1 MFGSDHDRDYS
12 VQLSSGANGRTGE
25 QSLRSFM
32 FPMNGLTLRSIN
44 KADKQRRIQEA
55 ARQLFGTQGFDK
67 TSTREIASVAGVGLA
82 TLFLYAS
89 DKRDLLFL
97 AANDD
102 LEALTATAF
111 ANVDYDSPL
120 LSQLIRIFGVF
131 FRFYNKNRLFSR
143 DLLRELTFFTSGHQS
158 VRFQATRKATVG
170 SVTRVVA
177 QARSRGRV
185 NCSFSDENIAEAIFY
200 IFAAG
205 VRRWLGQE
213 KSTIASGMDHLK
225 TLLSIVLRGLRHSD

>member
-1 MFGSDHDRDYS
+1 
-12 VQLSSGANGRTGE
+12 
-25 QSLRSFM
+25 
-32 FPMNGLTLRSIN
+32 MNGLTLRSIN
-44 KADKQRRIQEA
+44 KADKQRRIQDD
-55 ARQLFGTQGFDK
+55 ARQLFGTQGFDN

-111 ANVDYDSPL
+111 ADVDYDSPL
-120 LSQLIRIFGVF
+120 LSQLIKSFGCF
-131 FRFYNKNRLFSR
+131 FKFYNKNRQFSR

-158 VRFQATRKATVG
+158 IRFQSTRRVTIA
-170 SVTRVVA
+170 SVARVVA
-177 QARSRGRV
+177 QARTRGRV
-185 NCSFSDENIAEAIFY
+185 NCIFSDEDIAEAIFY
-200 IFAAG
+200 IFAAD

-213 KSTIASGMDHLK
+213 KSTIRSGMDHLK
-225 TLLSIVLRGLRHSD
+225 TLLSIVLCGLQHSD

>member
-1 MFGSDHDRDYS
+1 
-12 VQLSSGANGRTGE
+12 
-25 QSLRSFM
+25 
-32 FPMNGLTLRSIN
+32 MNGLTLRSIN
-44 KADKQRRIQEA
+44 KADKQRRIQDA
-55 ARQLFGTQGFDK
+55 ARELFGTQGFDN

-102 LEALTATAF
+102 LEALTRTAF
-111 ANVDYDSPL
+111 AEVDYSSPL
-120 LSQLIRIFGVF
+120 LSQLIESFGFF

-158 VRFQATRKATVG
+158 IRFQ
-170 SVTRVVA
+170 VTRRATIASVARLVA
-177 QARSRGRV
+177 QARSSGRV
-185 NCSFSDENIAEAIFY
+185 NCIFSDEDVAEAIFY
-200 IFAAG
+200 IFAAD

-213 KSTIASGMDHLK
+213 KSTITSGLNHLK
-225 TLLSIVLRGLRHSD
+225 TLLSVVLCGLQHSD